1 MSPPASPLITA
12 LIMLL
17 LLLLL
22 LSQKEYL
29 ARGKQW
35 LHVDIAGPAWADDRG
50 TGYGVALLSEL
61 VDALQSSSG

>member
-1 MSPPASPLITA
+1 MLITV
-12 LIMLL
+12 LIM